1 MKLQNDCGIQGFF
14 LLCTEVQSVVDRFV
28 LSSGMVIVSDRANV
42 PAVPVVRR
50 RPNLES
56 RS

>member
-42 PAVPVVRR
+42 LAVPVVRR
-50 RPNLES
+50 RPNPES